1 MTPLLLLLAGFAN
14 AQEAPEEGSFDARGR
29 QVAASDGD
37 LKDPLIGWRAE
48 RQQAGAIG
56 LSALFEY
63 AEKPLVVYENDQGE
77 ITGGDMLD
85 DLAGVNLMGSFGLHD
100 RIAVT
105 ASLPVW
111 LTSASLDGAQGLGAG
126 DMRFTV
132 PVGLVMPQ
140 PSGGFGLSLVPM
152 LDVPTGS
159 TKQFL
164 GNRGVSGGGVAALGF
179 SGERWSVDGNLGAR
193 FTPSVENSLNITGGP
208 QLLASLGG
216 AALLDDHHALRAELV
231 QRSALQGSEVAN
243 TQSPAEAMLSG
254 RGRYDSGLNW
264 TLGGALGMSPG
275 AGAAQFRI
283 YAGLG
288 YTMGKDRKVVLPARL
303 IVEVVDQDGRAL
315 NGADLTVDSSAQDL
329 EPDGTWEAN
338 RLTPESD
345 VALSASLPG
354 YSPAERTVTL
364 VEGDNTVRLQLQE
377 LPASLTVKVMDEAGN
392 PLDARVAISND
403 DGNRRGDPAQI
414 GDDGAW
420 DTTLPAGS
428 WRILA
433 EAEGYGIGREDVTLP
448 RGGERVVELVL
459 KAAKVTVTQD
469 KVFILEKVHFDFD
482 QATVLPESMPLLEEV
497 ADTLLAHPEVTL
509 VEVGGHTDARGNAEY
524 NQQLSQRRVETVRRH
539 LIDRGVEGSRLTAKG
554 YGESVL
560 LETGDSES
568 AHAANRRVEFTI
580 IERDEE

>member
-1 MTPLLLLLAGFAN
+1 MTPLLLLLAGLAN
-14 AQEAPEEGSFDARGR
+14 AQEAPEEGTFDARGR

-63 AEKPLVVYENDQGE
+63 AEKPLVVYQNDQGE

-85 DLAGVNLMGSFGLHD
+85 DLAGVNLMGSFGLHE
-100 RIAVT
+100 RVAVT
-105 ASLPVW
+105 ASIPVW
-111 LTSASLDGAQGLGAG
+111 LTSASLDSAQGLGAG
-126 DMRFTV
+126 DLRLTA
-132 PVGLVMPQ
+132 PIGLVMPRE
-140 PSGGFGLSLVPM
+140 SGGFGLSLVPM

-164 GNRGVSGGGVAALGF
+164 GNRGVSGGGVAALGV
-179 SGERWSVDGNLGAR
+179 SGSRWSLDGNLGAR
-193 FTPSVENSLNITGGP
+193 FTPEVENALNITGGP

-243 TQSPAEAMLSG
+243 TQSPSEAMLSG

-264 TLGGALGMSPG
+264 TLGGALGLSPG
-275 AGAAQFRI
+275 AGSAQFRI
-283 YAGLG
+283 YAGIG
-288 YTMGKDRKVVLPARL
+288 YTLGKDRKVVLPARL

-315 NGADLTVDSSAQDL
+315 RNAHLMVDSSAQQL
-329 EPDGTWEAN
+329 EPDATWEAN
-338 RLTPESD
+338 RLDPEST
-345 VALSASLPG
+345 VAVAATLPG
-354 YSPAERTVTL
+354 YSPAERAVTL

-377 LPASLTVKVMDEAGN
+377 LPGSLTVKVVDEEGK
-392 PLDARVAISND
+392 PLDARVAIAND
-403 DGNRRGDPAQI
+403 DGDRRGDPAAI
-414 GDDGAW
+414 GDDGEW

-428 WRILA
+428 WRIIA
-433 EAEGYGIGREDVTLP
+433 EADGYGIGREDVTLP
-448 RGGERVVELVL
+448 RGGEEVVELVL
-459 KAAKVTVTQD
+459 KTSKVTVTQD
-469 KVFILEKVHFDFD
+469 KVLILEKVHFAFD

-497 ADTLLAHPEVTL
+497 ADTLLAHPELLL
-509 VEVGGHTDARGNAEY
+509 VEVGGHTDARGDATY

-539 LIDRGVEGSRLTAKG
+539 LIDRGVEASRLTAKG
-554 YGESVL
+554 YGESAL
-560 LETGDSES
+560 LESGESEA

-580 IERDEE
+580 IEREKE